1 MQNFVYV
8 AKQFMQVED
17 FLDRSQNFA
26 RSVGMKEMQKICECL
41 WATVS
46 DLSKFSK
53 GKIAVPKLKALLFKP
68 LNQVNPVTNP
78 RQKTV
83 KRKRA
88 NPNKTS
94 TNPIQKNAK
103 KKKALEQ
110 DKLVISPGQKDGKKP
125 LDQEKSVSSPIQKDA
140 KKTKPLDQDKLVISP
155 GQKDDKKKPLVQDK
169 TVISPIQKDNKKP
182 FDQEKP
188 LGLEK
193 LIIPPGQ
200 KDKKKSSKVA
210 PDSGS
215 SHVQQKKVKATVS
228 IGRAAI
234 THVSSSRPRPVF
246 NPQAHRPTQPIV
258 DQFAHIPQHLIS
270 PSAFGYGL
278 PPPHLHPAYPHPH
291 PHQGLVGQPQGNFLH
306 FNPGI
311 QLQHQGQAF
320 FGPPPVRHPMVNGF
334 LHPFG
339 INGAQQVQRIDN
351 RLVQRPPY
359 GFGPGFW

>member
-1 MQNFVYV
+1 
-8 AKQFMQVED
+8 
-17 FLDRSQNFA
+17 
-26 RSVGMKEMQKICECL
+26 
-41 WATVS
+41 
-46 DLSKFSK
+46 LSNFSK
-53 GKIAVPKLKALLFKP
+53 GKIAAPKLKALLFKP
-68 LNQVNPVTNP
+68 LNQVNLVINP

-94 TNPIQKNAK
+94 TNTIQKNG

-125 LDQEKSVSSPIQKDA
+125 LDQEKSVSSPLQKDA
-140 KKTKPLDQDKLVISP
+140 KTKPLDQDKLVISP
-155 GQKDDKKKPLVQDK
+155 GQKDDIKKPLVQDK
-169 TVISPIQKDNKKP
+169 TVISPIQMDNKKP
-182 FDQEKP
+182 LDQEKS

-200 KDKKKSSKVA
+200 KDKKSSKVG

-228 IGRAAI
+228 TGRAAN
-234 THVSSSRPRPVF
+234 THVSRSRPRPVF
-246 NPQAHRPTQPIV
+246 IPQAHWPTQPVV

-278 PPPHLHPAYPHPH
+278 PSPHLHLAYPHPH

-306 FNPGI
+306 LNPGI

-320 FGPPPVRHPMVNGF
+320 FGPPPVRHPMANGS